1 VTTSLR
7 RLIEQEKPLVT
18 PLAHDA
24 LTARLIARA
33 GFRAIAI
40 GGSGLLAARYG
51 LPDIGL
57 AALGEMAAGIQD
69 ILAATDLPVMV
80 DGDDGYGDLRSVV
93 HMVETYGQLG
103 VSGIVLEDQMRGVK
117 QPGDAG
123 AVGVAPVGEMVEKL
137 RGAVAACRG
146 TEMQILAR
154 CDAVALEGV
163 EGAMRRADRYLAAGA
178 HGLFIPGVPTV
189 AGLREVGRRFGG
201 SHLMIATFEG
211 RETWLPAAELHAMGF
226 RQVVFPGLLL
236 PRVVDCLDRALR
248 DLRAHAD
255 GRAPMPPLEDAP
267 RTHAALQEAL
277 QLERWRSIA
286 PSASA

>member
-1 VTTSLR
+1 
-7 RLIEQEKPLVT
+7 
-18 PLAHDA
+18 
-24 LTARLIARA
+24 
-33 GFRAIAI
+33 
-40 GGSGLLAARYG
+40 
-51 LPDIGL
+51 
-57 AALGEMAAGIQD
+57 
-69 ILAATDLPVMV
+69 
-80 DGDDGYGDLRSVV
+80 
-93 HMVETYGQLG
+93 
-103 VSGIVLEDQMRGVK
+103 MRGVK

-146 TEMQILAR
+146 TEIQILAR

-201 SHLMIATFEG
+201 SHLMVAMFEG
-211 RETWLPAAELHAMGF
+211 RETWLPPAELHAMGF

-255 GRAPMPPLEDAP
+255 GRAPMPPLEDAS

-286 PSASA
+286 PSGSV

>member
-1 VTTSLR
+1 VRTSLR
-7 RLIEQEKPLVT
+7 ALIQQEKPLVT

-33 GFRAIAI
+33 GFRAIAV

-51 LPDIGL
+51 LPDVGL

-69 ILAATDLPVMV
+69 ILAATDLPALV
-80 DGDDGYGDLRSVV
+80 DGDDGYGDIRSVV
-93 HMVETYGQLG
+93 HMVEVYARLG
-103 VSGIVLEDQMRGVK
+103 VSGIVLEDQVRGVK

-123 AVGVAPVGEMVEKL
+123 AVGVEPVETMAAKL
-137 RGAVAACRG
+137 RAAVAACRG

-154 CDAVALEGV
+154 CDAVALEGL

-178 HGLFIPGVPTV
+178 HGLFIPGVATV

-201 SHLMIATFEG
+201 SHLMVAMFEG
-211 RETWLPAAELHAMGF
+211 RETWLPPAELHAMGF

-236 PRVVDCLDRALR
+236 ARVVDALDRALR

-255 GRAPMPPLEDAP
+255 GRAPMPPLEDAGRP
-267 RTHAALQEAL
+267 RVALEEAL
-277 QLERWRSIA
+277 QLDRWRSIA
-286 PSASA
+286 PSGSA